1 MEENNY
7 SDSSQAP
14 VGGTPT
20 PSNPQAPDTVVEDR
34 IFAALSYVSILFIV
48 PLILKNENED
58 IHFHAKQGLVLFG
71 AEVAVWFV
79 LLLLD
84 SFLAA
89 LFPAGE
95 LFLIRILGALA
106 WLAFMGLS
114 IAGVYAAARGRRWE
128 MPFIGKIA
136 NRIKV

>member
-20 PSNPQAPDTVVEDR
+20 PSSPQAPDTVVEDR

-95 LFLIRILGALA
+95 LFLIRILGAHTCLA
-106 WLAFMGLS
+106 SLLE
-114 IAGVYAAARGRRWE
+114 GRYPTSLITRSYC
-128 MPFIGKIA
+128 A
-136 NRIKV
+136 